1 MMGTLSEFLNMFEL
15 RGETWCFVDIRSS
28 GGFSVPPNEGV
39 LFYALVQGSAQIEGV
54 SGGAI
59 DLKPGSVAMILSGEP
74 HALRTAHDSPTR
86 RMDFLCDEQAV
97 DVPPTI
103 CIGTHGQTTARVLS
117 AKLKVSWPAGL
128 RHMAMPPAVMLGT
141 SRANYA
147 SLCAVRAEMLQIS
160 AAGAGSA
167 ALLSRLAALMFT
179 ASLRSHPQCLL
190 MFKSSEWSDP
200 IAHALHLIEAEP
212 SAEWSVALLARKVG
226 MGRSSFAA
234 RFAAQLGRTPME
246 LITER
251 RMQYAAELLRQ
262 GELKIAEISTR
273 AGYRSEAAFSRR
285 FTRYFGMSPGSVRR
299 NAQSNDAAFYALSN
313 TGNLKEPAESS
324 QSRNVSRTGMPKLMS
339 FQV

>member
-15 RGETWCFVDIRSS
+15 RGATWCFVDIKSS
-28 GGFSVPPNEGV
+28 GGFSIPPSDGV

-54 SGGAI
+54 SGGSI

-74 HALRTAHDSPTR
+74 HALRTAEDSPTR

-103 CIGTHGQTTARVLS
+103 SIGEHGTISARVLS

-141 SRANYA
+141 NRATYA

-160 AAGAGSA
+160 ATGAGSA
-167 ALLSRLAALMFT
+167 ALLTRLASLMFT
-179 ASLRSHPQCLL
+179 ASLRSHPQCLRL
-190 MFKSSEWSDP
+190 FQSSEWSDP
-200 IAHALHLIEAEP
+200 IAHALHLIGSEP
-212 SAEWSVALLARKVG
+212 SAEWSIALLARKVG

-234 RFAAQLGRTPME
+234 KFAAQIGRTPME

-251 RMQYAAELLRQ
+251 RMQFAAELLQQ
-262 GELKIAEISTR
+262 GELKIAEISAR

-299 NAQSNDAAFYALSN
+299 NSQMNEAPESTQIPLHALLPGRD
-313 TGNLKEPAESS
+313 TAMPYRTPA
-324 QSRNVSRTGMPKLMS
+324 T
-339 FQV
+339 

>member
-1 MMGTLSEFLNMFEL
+1 MPMIGTLSEFLNMFEL
-15 RGETWCFVDIRSS
+15 RGATWCFVDIHAS
-28 GGFSVPPNEGV
+28 GGFSIPPNDGV

-54 SGGAI
+54 SGEPI
-59 DLKPGSVAMILSGEP
+59 ELKPGSVAMILSGEP

-103 CIGTHGQTTARVLS
+103 CIGNQGPTAARVLS

-167 ALLSRLAALMFT
+167 ALLTRLAALMLT
-179 ASLRSHPQCLL
+179 ASLRTHPQCLL
-190 MFKSSEWSDP
+190 MFKSSEWSNP
-200 IAHALHLIEAEP
+200 IAHALHLIDSEP
-212 SAEWSVALLARKVG
+212 AAEWSVALLARKVG

-251 RMQYAAELLRQ
+251 RMQCAAALLQQ
-262 GELKIAEISTR
+262 GELKIAEISAR

-285 FTRYFGMSPGSVRR
+285 FTRFFGMSPGSVRR
-299 NAQSNDAAFYALSN
+299 KAQTHDYPLSN
-313 TGNLKEPAESS
+313 TGNLNGPAESS
-324 QSRNVSRTGMPKLMS
+324 QSRNASRTGMPKLIS